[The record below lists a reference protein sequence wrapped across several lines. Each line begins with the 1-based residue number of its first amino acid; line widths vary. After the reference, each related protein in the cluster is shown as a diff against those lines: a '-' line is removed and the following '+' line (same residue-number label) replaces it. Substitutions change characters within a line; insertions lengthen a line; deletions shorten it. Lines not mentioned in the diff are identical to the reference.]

1 MHTAFSADFHI
12 VNDYPKKLYPTYLG
26 MAEIHNFRLQYY
38 ISPNTAPMDMKFI
51 LHGVPF
57 GEMTFTIKQVK
68 GGGESC

>member
-1 MHTAFSADFHI
+1 
-12 VNDYPKKLYPTYLG
+12 

-38 ISPNTAPMDMKFI
+38 ISPQTAPMDMKFI